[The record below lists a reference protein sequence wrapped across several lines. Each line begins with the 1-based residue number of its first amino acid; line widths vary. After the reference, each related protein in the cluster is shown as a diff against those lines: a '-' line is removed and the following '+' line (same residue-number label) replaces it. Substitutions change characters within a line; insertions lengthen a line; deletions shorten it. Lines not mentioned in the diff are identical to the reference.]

1 MMEALSSDSQGTEAG
16 GSPELGNQ
24 SHDSYYR
31 ETVSN
36 WHPCLKKKRIYQLVR
51 WLSW

>member
-1 MMEALSSDSQGTEAG
+1 MEALSSDSQGTEAG

-31 ETVSN
+31 ETVSTGT
-36 WHPCLKKKRIYQLVR
+36 HVLKRKGFI
-51 WLSW
+51 S